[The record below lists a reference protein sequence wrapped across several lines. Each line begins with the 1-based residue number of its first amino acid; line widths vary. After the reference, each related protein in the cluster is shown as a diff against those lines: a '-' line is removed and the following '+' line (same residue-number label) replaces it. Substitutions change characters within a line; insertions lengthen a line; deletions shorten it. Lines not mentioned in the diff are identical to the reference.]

1 MSLKKRAARTG
12 AYAGLGYLGG
22 LLLEMGIEYVTG
34 IDFAEAVWSLA
45 VTSGLV
51 GAGLA
56 NRDLIE
62 AASRQIERHFGV
74 DPKLIDEDQ
83 WNEFQRL
90 YPRMAEP
97 LRKALQIG

>member
-1 MSLKKRAARTG
+1 MSWKKRVARTG

-22 LLLEMGIEYVTG
+22 VLLEMGIEHVTG

-45 VTSGLV
+45 AASGLV

-62 AASRQIERHFGV
+62 AAGRQIERHFGV
-74 DPKLIDEDQ
+74 DPKLISEDQ

-97 LRKALQIG
+97 LRKALQLG